1 MLRILARGTAISLP
15 LLGLAALGCGGGDT
29 NGTGGSGASSGTGA
43 TNASSSTTG
52 TGGSN
57 AVKCDGAPAELALEG
72 TWAAYGSLAVSLQGQ
87 EGGAITICPA
97 DQVGEATLLL
107 LMTVKADPS
116 DPQTLSEVKA
126 TLCEVT
132 LPVVTALVGT
142 CDPSSKSLVSTQI
155 IAPPSFIEALPKVAN
170 ASSAGTVS
178 GKDVGA
184 TVSLDRFTVTLGT
197 SKTGASMPKWS
208 VATASCNAAGLGA
221 TSACEAA
228 CVDDCAAMR
237 DDDED
242 LFPGMTVQVCGYT
255 PDDAKQNVQCH
266 GDTPNVPGATLQGK
280 AFIDIEV
287 DPKCDGVAKS
297 SCEIVGN
304 VDTGVLYNAVGGDIY
319 LAGAPI
325 TLTSAIKS
333 LPTFQVDPTASKFRM
348 VRIDGQYGAPDFKV
362 DPAQQG
368 AACATIIQRVNE
380 L

>member
-1 MLRILARGTAISLP
+1 MLRTLARGTAIALP
-15 LLGLAALGCGGGDT
+15 LLGLAAPGCGGGAT
-29 NGTGGSGASSGTGA
+29 NGTGGSGATAGTGA
-43 TNASSSTTG
+43 SSSSTTG

-107 LMTVKADPS
+107 LMTVTADPS
-116 DPQTLSEVKA
+116 DPQKLSDVKA

-142 CDPSSKSLVSTQI
+142 CDPSSQSLVSTQI
-155 IAPPSFIEALPKVAN
+155 IAPQTFIDALPAVAN
-170 ASSAGTVS
+170 ATSAGTVA
-178 GKDVGA
+178 GKDPGA
-184 TVSLDRFTVTLGT
+184 AVSLDRFTVTLGST
-197 SKTGASMPKWS
+197 KTGASMPKWDT
-208 VATASCNAAGLGA
+208 ATASCNVAKLGA
-221 TSACEAA
+221 TSVCETA
-228 CVDDCAAMR
+228 CVDDCLATR
-237 DDDED
+237 DDDGD
-242 LFPGMTVQVCGYT
+242 LFPGMTVEVCGYT
-255 PDDAKQNVQCH
+255 PDDTKQNVPCH
-266 GDTPNVPGATLQGK
+266 GDTPDVPGSTLQGK

-304 VDTGVLYNAVGGDIY
+304 VDTGVLYNVLGGDIY
-319 LAGAPI
+319 LAGSPI

-333 LPTFQVDPTASKFRM
+333 LPTFQVDPAASKFRM
-348 VRIDGQYGAPDFKV
+348 VRIDGQYGAPDFEV
-362 DPAQQG
+362 DPAQPG